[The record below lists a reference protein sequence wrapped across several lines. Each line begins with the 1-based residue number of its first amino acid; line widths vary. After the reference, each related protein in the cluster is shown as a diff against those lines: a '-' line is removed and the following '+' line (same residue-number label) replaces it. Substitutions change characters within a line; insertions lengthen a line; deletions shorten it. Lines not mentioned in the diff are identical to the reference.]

1 MKIKRLCLLHLQ
13 NINIL
18 SFLSVKLVS
27 ITTKVVSSS
36 PVNAV
41 VYSMQL
47 LKCDKVA
54 ANLLFSPGTA
64 VSSTKKTDRHDIT
77 EILLNV
83 KVNTIPLTLTPNVV
97 TYNIYSTFT

>member
-1 MKIKRLCLLHLQ
+1 MLYVTTFGVRVSGMVFTFTFNPQRMKIKRFCLLHLQ

-36 PVNAV
+36 SVNAV

-47 LKCDKVA
+47 LKCDKVW
-54 ANLLFSPGTA
+54 P
-64 VSSTKKTDRHDIT
+64 R
-77 EILLNV
+77 
-83 KVNTIPLTLTPNVV
+83 
-97 TYNIYSTFT
+97 YN

>member
-1 MKIKRLCLLHLQ
+1 VKVLFMLYVTTFGVRVSGMVFTFKRLCLLHLQ

-36 PVNAV
+36 SVNAV

-47 LKCDKVA
+47 LKCDKVCQ
-54 ANLLFSPGTA
+54 
-64 VSSTKKTDRHDIT
+64 
-77 EILLNV
+77 
-83 KVNTIPLTLTPNVV
+83 
-97 TYNIYSTFT
+97 